1 MPLQAAP
8 WMSDDCNFFGT
19 SITGCAQKSSVDSEQ
34 PNQKRE
40 EHGEPGFDSSD
51 GLLKLELIGYA
62 NAIERYNELDV
73 NGINEKKSASD
84 SFILFVGRP
93 TCEWYRKLALSLQQ
107 VTDDKKAT
115 VFYLDSTN
123 TETDADLAS
132 FREDYGIE
140 TAPDVILFDGDG
152 KANHLDIDIHA
163 ENMNNEVRN
172 AFDRV

>member
-8 WMSDDCNFFGT
+8 WMSDDCDIFGT

-73 NGINEKKSASD
+73 NGINEKNQHQ
-84 SFILFVGRP
+84 I
-93 TCEWYRKLALSLQQ
+93 
-107 VTDDKKAT
+107 
-115 VFYLDSTN
+115 
-123 TETDADLAS
+123 AS
-132 FREDYGIE
+132 F
-140 TAPDVILFDGDG
+140 F
-152 KANHLDIDIHA
+152 
-163 ENMNNEVRN
+163 
-172 AFDRV
+172 